1 MSSLMWDTFEWSGGE
16 CPFIYEY
23 KRVQN
28 DWHLETEALFM
39 HDSASYMTM
48 WKLRTSKAAAGGF
61 EHVSACLEQQQL
73 NENMRMMPINI

>member
-28 DWHLETEALFM
+28 DWHLETEAFSAANEL
-39 HDSASYMTM
+39 HDDVE
-48 WKLRTSKAAAGGF
+48 AAYF
-61 EHVSACLEQQQL
+61 
-73 NENMRMMPINI
+73 